1 MKKHFLFLTLLL
13 SVFTGFAQVW
23 KSDPAH
29 SKLSF
34 STVHMGISDVSGR
47 FNKFEATIN
56 ATQKDFSDASVELKV
71 DVNSINTDVE
81 QRDNHLKS
89 PDFFDVAKFP
99 DMSFKSNG
107 ITRIEGNKYQL
118 TGELTLH
125 GVTKPVSM
133 VMEYRGTVQNPQSK
147 KDVAGFQ
154 VTGTIRRSDFGIGSK
169 FPAAMLSDEVQIRAD
184 GEFSQP

>member
-1 MKKHFLFLTLLL
+1 MKKHFLFWTLLL

-56 ATQKDFSDASVELKV
+56 ATKKDFSDASVELKV
-71 DVNSINTDVE
+71 DVSSINTDVE

-99 DMSFKSNG
+99 EMSFKSTG

-118 TGELTLH
+118 TGDLTLH
-125 GVTKPVSM
+125 GVTRPVSM

-147 KDVAGFQ
+147 KDIAGFQ
-154 VTGTIRRSDFGIGSK
+154 VTGTIQRSDFGIGNK
-169 FPAAMLSDEVQIRAD
+169 FPSAMISEAVQIRAD